1 MLTIYVT
8 YSTASGGGGQGSVT
22 MVGDDGCVVRRCRWG
37 DGVWSLRRTC
47 GETVR
52 FSWAPAVEP
61 YGFTLS
67 GESRWESGAFP
78 GAWRGQRRAVGSLAN
93 IPTRPSCGFAKRRSV
108 GREAHVIRS
117 ARAHLGARDR
127 GVFRQVLAKTC
138 GNSGRSPAKA
148 QTARASVMLLRSAFL
163 WQPAS
168 FSLA

>member
-78 GAWRGQRRAVGSLAN
+78 GAWRGPGREVAPVGN
-93 IPTRPSCGFAKRRSV
+93 IAIRSSCGFAKKKFM
-108 GREAHVIRS
+108 GKETEVILS
-117 ARAHLGARDR
+117 ARARLSARNR

-148 QTARASVMLLRSAFL
+148 
-163 WQPAS
+163 
-168 FSLA
+168 